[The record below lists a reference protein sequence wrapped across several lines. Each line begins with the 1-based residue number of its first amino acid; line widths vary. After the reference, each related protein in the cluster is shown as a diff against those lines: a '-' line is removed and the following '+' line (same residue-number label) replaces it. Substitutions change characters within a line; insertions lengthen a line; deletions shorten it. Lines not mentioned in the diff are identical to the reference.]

1 MNATAVAMSNSVGGT
16 STHDGDVAETDV
28 DRHVDR
34 FNWLLIDDGTAWF
47 RLLCDVIGKE
57 RIVVAT
63 KCGLGV
69 TSVSHV
75 GTYDDGFGWCC
86 LDN

>member
-1 MNATAVAMSNSVGGT
+1 M
-16 STHDGDVAETDV
+16 
-28 DRHVDR
+28 DRHLDR
-34 FNWLLIDDGTAWF
+34 FNWLLIGDGIAWF

-75 GTYDDGFGWCC
+75 GTNGRGLGWYRLDD
-86 LDN
+86 